1 MGIQGCFQRFSK
13 VFPPDLGDTGG
24 PRCPTVPPS
33 LAIWAPRPVQ
43 HRDRSTALV
52 RATHHLCPDP
62 WCPKRRPE
70 NAGKN
75 VGKWWNMW
83 KIRWKIH
90 WKIHKHICEIMWT
103 YVVNIQLMKKMQK
116 GSTCRNK
123 WGLDFI
129 NFYFSRLI
137 MNICV
142 SKQLCQGQ
150 VSILHCCWLF
160 PFRSTA
166 YSFHFVW

>member
-1 MGIQGCFQRFSK
+1 M
-13 VFPPDLGDTGG
+13 FPTFFHRILGTPVVPG
-24 PRCPTVPPS
+24 VPPS
-33 LAIWAPRPVQ
+33 HRPSPSEHFTSSAPRQVDGSGTHDTPPVSQ
-43 HRDRSTALV
+43 GIHDTQRDGQRT
-52 RATHHLCPDP
+52 
-62 WCPKRRPE
+62 PE
-70 NAGKN
+70 N

-83 KIRWKIH
+83 KIRWKMR

-103 YVVNIQLMKKMQK
+103 YVNIELIKKMQK

-137 MNICV
+137 MNIWV